1 MAAVRRKPNTYD
13 TTAST
18 EYFAPGYIPYE
29 DGGVTGGQQ
38 GEGGYSGTGQEFP
51 RNPDTAPPPADP
63 APPAF
68 DPYQQVGHN
77 GTINGM
83 NREQWRDAWQ
93 SSGIS
98 NIADMKNWMSQ
109 HGGKVLADNGMT
121 LTPFGETMDILQGA
135 KTGHGTP
142 SWGGSESGS
151 SEPIPLSP
159 GGGGGQVPSFG
170 GGGGGGGG
178 FHGDIHAEL
187 AKLFPDGAFNKNAL
201 NARVSNLSDILNRN
215 RKSQMATNSA
225 FLADRGQSKN
235 DGTFGTSAGNL
246 ETRLNEN
253 FNAGVNDAFAHE
265 SDLAD
270 QRMIQ
275 ALSLATGLTADEAK
289 NAVDMARIN
298 SDSSLGWGNIALG
311 NKNADINR
319 ELGQGNI
326 GLGYYRAGNDYD
338 LGLGNL
344 GLGRDTLNSNI
355 HNASIDQLL
364 NLFGI
369 YFGGSGQANN
379 GYVGK

>member
-1 MAAVRRKPNTYD
+1 MPAVRRNPYD

-18 EYFAPGYIPYE
+18 EYFAPENNIPYE
-29 DGGVTGGQQ
+29 GDGSSGSGNPWSE
-38 GEGGYSGTGQEFP
+38 EGPNTPKEFP
-51 RNPDTAPPPADP
+51 YP
-63 APPAF
+63 APPAEPPPSAF
-68 DPYQQVGHN
+68 DPYQQVGHE
-77 GTINGM
+77 GSINGL
-83 NREQWRDAWQ
+83 NREQWRDAWMG
-93 SSGIS
+93 SGVT
-98 NIADMKNWMSQ
+98 NIAGMTDWMKQ
-109 HGGKVLADNGMT
+109 HGGKVLSDNGT
-121 LTPFGETMDILQGA
+121 VLTPFGETMDLMANA
-135 KTGHGTP
+135 KTGHG
-142 SWGGSESGS
+142 SAAWGGPGGGGGGGS
-151 SEPIPLSP
+151 TEGLVPLSP
-159 GGGGGQVPSFG
+159 GGGGGQVPS

-187 AKLFPDGAFNKNAL
+187 AKLFPDGAFNKDAL

-225 FLADRGQSKN
+225 LLADRGQSKN

-298 SDSSLGWGNIALG
+298 SDSALGWGNIALG
-311 NKNADINR
+311 NRNADINR

-338 LGLGNL
+338 MGLGQL
-344 GLGRDTLNSNI
+344 GLGRDTLNANI

-364 NLFGI
+364 QLFQT
-369 YFGGSGQANN
+369 YFGGSGLSNN